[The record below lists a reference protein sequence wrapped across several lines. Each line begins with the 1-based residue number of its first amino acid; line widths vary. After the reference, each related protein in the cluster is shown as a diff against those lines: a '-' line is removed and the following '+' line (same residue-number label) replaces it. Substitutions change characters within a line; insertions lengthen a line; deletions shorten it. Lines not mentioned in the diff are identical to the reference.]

1 MYLVDTNVIS
11 AVSPNRPV
19 PAALVEWMDA
29 QSASLYLS
37 VVTIA
42 EVEDGI
48 ARLRRGK
55 ATRRS
60 KDLAQ
65 WVDAV
70 LHLYGDRIL
79 AFDTAAA
86 RLAGELSERARGQG
100 HAPGFADIIIAATA
114 RQHALTILS
123 RNVRHFEP
131 LGVAVLDPTRCL
143 RRSGA

>member
-1 MYLVDTNVIS
+1 MYLVDTNIIS
-11 AVSPNRPV
+11 AVSPNRTV

-29 QSASLYLS
+29 QSGILYLS

-48 ARLRRGK
+48 AKLRREK
-55 ATRRS
+55 ATRKS

-65 WVDAV
+65 WLDAV

-79 AFDTAAA
+79 PFDMPTA
-86 RLAGELSERARGQG
+86 RLAGQLSDRARGLG

-114 RQHALTILS
+114 RQHALMILS

-131 LGVAVLDPTRCL
+131 LGVPVLDPFTKL
-143 RRSGA
+143 PLS

>member
-11 AVSPNRPV
+11 AVSPNRPA
-19 PAALVEWMDA
+19 PTALVEWMDA
-29 QSASLYLS
+29 RSASLFLS

-48 ARLRRGK
+48 AKLRREK

-65 WVDAV
+65 WLDAV

-79 AFDTAAA
+79 AFDIPVA
-86 RLAGELSERARGQG
+86 RLAGELSDRARGQG

-114 RQHALTILS
+114 RQQKLTILS

-131 LGVAVLDPTRCL
+131 LGVPVLDPFGRL
-143 RRSGA
+143 PPP